1 MKSSKNLF
9 APNKTNGG
17 FIMRV
22 KTKNEVK
29 MFNELNK
36 AREGKS
42 VAIDLSNIPL
52 GTPYGLNAW
61 RIPKGM
67 IIRKI
72 KPSDEILPRLI
83 RDSFPQT
90 DSSEYDV
97 LEFKKKR

>member
-1 MKSSKNLF
+1 
-9 APNKTNGG
+9 
-17 FIMRV
+17 MRV
-22 KTKNEVK
+22 KTKNEKK
-29 MFNELNK
+29 MFNELNYVSCK
-36 AREGKS
+36 AA
-42 VAIDLSNIPL
+42 AIDLSNIPL

-83 RDSFPQT
+83 RNSFPQT

-97 LEFKKKR
+97 LEFKK